1 MTDVA
6 VRASARTRNVLPY
19 CKPLVRLFLQDPD
32 RYGSGFAGPTFDE
45 LAPNDSERWTPAD
58 LVAVALL
65 DVNVSPVG
73 VRKLLVEESTSFN
86 QLLQAID
93 CRLPLWSD
101 DDEAV
106 DAALAAAADLTRELE
121 RIPGVGTTTS
131 SKLLARKRPVLIPIN
146 DSVIRR
152 VLSLKRDEDLPAVL
166 RAALRTDGL
175 LELVRSLSPTEASN
189 ISELRL
195 LDVALWM
202 AGSRSR
208 SAKRARI
215 DNDVE
220 SLISKALAG

>member
-6 VRASARTRNVLPY
+6 VRASARIRNVLPY

-32 RYGSGFAGPTFDE
+32 RYGSGFAGLTFDE

-73 VRKLLVEESTSFN
+73 VRKLLVDESTSFN

-106 DAALAAAADLTRELE
+106 DTALAAAADLTRELE